1 VSIETVDEHIRLK
14 KELKKY
20 RLSTKDIHR
29 LVNLLE
35 AAKEYRYSPGKIVAK
50 LRNIK
55 RLENKENKLK
65 TNCEALAIQA
75 DKYKE
80 IIPLAQLIWDL
91 RISKSEL
98 ISFKIV
104 VNEAIYGLP
113 RSSAAFH
120 VLNSLK
126 EYNRIGALK
135 KELSRLYLQKYAL
148 EEACARQSQALIDLA
163 KMQNQRLQLNVH

>member
-1 VSIETVDEHIRLK
+1 
-14 KELKKY
+14 
-20 RLSTKDIHR
+20 
-29 LVNLLE
+29 
-35 AAKEYRYSPGKIVAK
+35 VAK

-55 RLENKENKLK
+55 RLENKENKH
-65 TNCEALAIQA
+65 CEALAKQA

-91 RISKSEL
+91 HISKSEL

-104 VNEAIYGLP
+104 VNEAAGIYGLP

-126 EYNRIGALK
+126 EYNRIGTPK